1 MTVNKSLL
9 LHGGKLFTTLYTG
22 QEGWLIGS
30 NGTGGLSNSGQT
42 AVDLGVTNLKY
53 GVNHIDTA
61 QVCCY
66 QVLRW

>member
-1 MTVNKSLL
+1 MKY
-9 LHGGKLFTTLYTG
+9 KLT
-22 QEGWLIGS
+22 GS

-61 QVCCY
+61 QVS
-66 QVLRW
+66 